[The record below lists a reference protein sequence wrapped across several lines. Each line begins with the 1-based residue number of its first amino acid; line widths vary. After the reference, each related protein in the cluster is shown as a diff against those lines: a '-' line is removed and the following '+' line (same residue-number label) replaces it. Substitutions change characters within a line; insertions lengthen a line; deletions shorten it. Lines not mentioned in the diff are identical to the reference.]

1 MNKYKKNEIITTG
14 TDNVQLDSPT
24 FEIINISID
33 TVNNV
38 LSVEIMHEISQG
50 SLTQKHS
57 RTFDVQFKNLPSSV
71 KIEGA
76 QFLQAIENE
85 ILKLPQY
92 SGGVKQ

>member
-24 FEIINISID
+24 FEIVNISID
-33 TVNNV
+33 TVSNI
-38 LSVEIMHEISQG
+38 LHVEIMHEVQQG

-57 RTFDVQFKNLPSSV
+57 RTFEVKFKDLPSAI

-85 ILKLPQY
+85 ILY
-92 SGGVKQ
+92 NRGVKL